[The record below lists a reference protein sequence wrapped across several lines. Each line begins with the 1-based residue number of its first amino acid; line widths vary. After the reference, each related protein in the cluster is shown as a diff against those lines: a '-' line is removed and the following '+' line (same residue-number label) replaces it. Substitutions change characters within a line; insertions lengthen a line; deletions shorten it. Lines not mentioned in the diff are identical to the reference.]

1 MNDENLQLFIVGI
14 NHKTSTISERE
25 IFQIS
30 KKELSGALNYFKS
43 RKEVEGVVIIP
54 TCNRLEFYLVLNQN
68 IDPFTIIKDFYY
80 DKKQI
85 DAESKRDLFYLLQK
99 SDVARHLFRIVSG
112 LESVVLG
119 EYQIQGQIKDSYS
132 VACSDKSADK
142 ILHKLFHAALR
153 TGKSV
158 RTHTKIGSG
167 KQSLSGVA
175 YQLIKEVIKKEDA
188 ITIVGVNESTKI
200 IAKKLNQSGF
210 TNLNFVNR
218 TLYRAEELA
227 EKYSGK
233 AYCLDRI
240 EEPLAKSKC
249 LFSCTGS
256 PEFIVTSNQLNKIY
270 NDCDCPELII
280 DMAIPRD
287 IDTEGIIEDIEI
299 FNLEGLKFYLEKQKE
314 NISSDLSIAEKII
327 EDEANVFEVWSEAQK
342 DDAFAPFAEKMEL
355 MRQQLIDETNAQ
367 FSEDEFQLIDKFSRS
382 LIHRLKAIVNQA
394 LRTNANQKKA
404 S

>member
-1 MNDENLQLFIVGI
+1 MNNENLQLFIVGI
-14 NHKTSTISERE
+14 NHKTSSISERE
-25 IFQIS
+25 VFQIN
-30 KKELSGALNYFKS
+30 KKEISGALNYFKS
-43 RKEVEGVVIIP
+43 REEVEGVVIIP
-54 TCNRLEFYLVLNQN
+54 TCNRLEFYLVLSQN
-68 IDPFTIIKDFYY
+68 IDPFTIIKDFYF

-85 DAESKRDLFYLLQK
+85 DVESKRELFYLLQK

-132 VACSDKSADK
+132 VACSEKTADK

-153 TGKSV
+153 AGKSV

-175 YQLIKEVIKKEDA
+175 YQLINEVIKKENA
-188 ITIVGVNESTKI
+188 ITIVGVNENTKI

-218 TLYRAEELA
+218 TLYRAAELA
-227 EKYSGK
+227 EKYCGT
-233 AYCLDRI
+233 AYCLDGI
-240 EEPLAKSKC
+240 EEPLAISKC

-256 PEFIVTSNQLNKIY
+256 PEFVITSNQLNKIY
-270 NDCDCPELII
+270 NETGCLELII

-287 IDTEGIIEDIEI
+287 VDTEGISQDIKI
-299 FNLEGLKFYLEKQKE
+299 FNLEGLKIYLEKQKE

-327 EDEANVFEVWSEAQK
+327 EDEANIFEVWSEAQK
-342 DDAFAPFAEKMEL
+342 DDVFAPFAEKMEL

-367 FSEDEFQLIDKFSRS
+367 FSEDEFQLLDKFSRS
-382 LIHRLKAIVNQA
+382 LIHRLKATVNQA
-394 LRTNANQKKA
+394 LRTNADHKKA

>member
-1 MNDENLQLFIVGI
+1 M
-14 NHKTSTISERE
+14 
-25 IFQIS
+25 
-30 KKELSGALNYFKS
+30 
-43 RKEVEGVVIIP
+43 
-54 TCNRLEFYLVLNQN
+54 
-68 IDPFTIIKDFYY
+68 
-80 DKKQI
+80 
-85 DAESKRDLFYLLQK
+85 
-99 SDVARHLFRIVSG
+99 
-112 LESVVLG
+112 
-119 EYQIQGQIKDSYS
+119 
-132 VACSDKSADK
+132 
-142 ILHKLFHAALR
+142 
-153 TGKSV
+153 
-158 RTHTKIGSG
+158 GSG

-200 IAKKLNQSGF
+200 IAEKLNQSGF

-218 TLYRAEELA
+218 TLYKAEELA
-227 EKYSGK
+227 EKYSGT

-240 EEPLAKSKC
+240 EDPLAKSKC

-256 PEFIVTSNQLNKIY
+256 PKYVITSDLLKNIY
-270 NDCDCPELII
+270 DKTNYPELII

-287 IDTEGIIEDIEI
+287 IDTEGINEDIKI

>member
-1 MNDENLQLFIVGI
+1 MSKENYKLFVVGI

-25 IFQIS
+25 LFQIN
-30 KKELSGALNYFKS
+30 KKEISGALKYFIS
-43 RKEVEGVVIIP
+43 RKEVEGVIIIS
-54 TCNRLEFYLVLNQN
+54 TCNRLEFYLVLKQN
-68 IDPFTIIKDFYY
+68 IDPFSIIKDFYF
-80 DKKQI
+80 DKRQV
-85 DAESKRDLFYLLQK
+85 DAERKRELFYVYNQ

-132 VACSDKSADK
+132 VACSEKTADK

-175 YQLIKEVIKKEDA
+175 YQLINDVIKKDDA
-188 ITIVGVNESTKI
+188 ITIVGVNENTKI
-200 IAKKLNQSGF
+200 IAKKLKQSGF
-210 TNLNFVNR
+210 NNLNFVNR
-218 TLYRAEELA
+218 TLYKAEELA
-227 EKYSGK
+227 EKYGGTS
-233 AYCLDRI
+233 YSLDRI

-256 PEFIVTSNQLNKIY
+256 PEFVITSNRLNKIY
-270 NDCDCPELII
+270 DETNYPELII

-287 IDTEGIIEDIEI
+287 VDTKGISQDINI
-299 FNLEGLKFYLEKQKE
+299 FNLEGLKIYLEKQR
-314 NISSDLSIAEKII
+314 NQSTSDLSIAEKII
-327 EDEANVFEVWSEAQK
+327 ADEASIFEVWSEAQN
-342 DDAFAPFAEKMEL
+342 DDVFAPFVEKIEF
-355 MRQQLIDETNAQ
+355 MRQQLIDETNSQ
-367 FSEDEFQLIDKFSRS
+367 LSEEEFKLLDKFSRS
-382 LIHRLKAIVNQA
+382 LIHRLKATVNQV
-394 LRTNANQKKA
+394 LRTNTDQKKA

>member
-1 MNDENLQLFIVGI
+1 MNEENYKLFVVGI

-30 KKELSGALNYFKS
+30 KKEISGTLNYFNS
-43 RKEVEGVVIIP
+43 RKEVEGVVILP
-54 TCNRLEFYLVLNQN
+54 TCNRLEFYLVVRQN
-68 IDPFTIIKDFYY
+68 IDPFSIIKDFYF
-80 DKKQI
+80 DKKQV
-85 DAESKRDLFYLLQK
+85 DAESKRELFYIYDQ

-132 VACSDKSADK
+132 VACSEKTADK

-158 RTHTKIGSG
+158 RNHTKIGSG

-175 YQLIKEVIKKEDA
+175 YQLINDVIKKEDA
-188 ITIVGVNESTKI
+188 ITIVGVNENTKI

-210 TNLNFVNR
+210 INLNFVNR
-218 TLYRAEELA
+218 TLYKAEELA
-227 EKYSGK
+227 EKYGGT
-233 AYCLDRI
+233 AYSLDRI

-249 LFSCTGS
+249 LFSCTSS
-256 PEFIVTSNQLNKIY
+256 PEYVITSDLIDKIY
-270 NDCDCPELII
+270 DKTNCPELII

-287 IDTEGIIEDIEI
+287 VDTKGISQDIKI
-299 FNLEGLKFYLEKQKE
+299 FNLEGLKIYLEKQR
-314 NISSDLSIAEKII
+314 IQSTSDLSIAEKII
-327 EDEANVFEVWSEAQK
+327 ADEASIFEVWSEAQK
-342 DDAFAPFAEKMEL
+342 DDVFAPFVEKIEL

-367 FSEDEFQLIDKFSRS
+367 LSEEEYQLVDKFSRS
-382 LIHRLKAIVNQA
+382 LIHRLKATVNQA
-394 LRTNANQKKA
+394 LRTNTDQKKA

>member
-188 ITIVGVNESTKI
+188 ITIIGVNESTKI

-210 TNLNFVNR
+210 ANLNFVNR

-227 EKYSGK
+227 EKHSGK

-256 PEFIVTSNQLNKIY
+256 PEFIITADQLNKIY
-270 NDCDCPELII
+270 NDNDCPELII

-287 IDTEGIIEDIEI
+287 IDIEGINEDIKI

-327 EDEANVFEVWSEAQK
+327 EDEANVFKVWSEAQK

-355 MRQQLIDETNAQ
+355 MRQQLIDETNVQ

>member
-1 MNDENLQLFIVGI
+1 MNDENLQLFVIGI
-14 NHKTSTISERE
+14 NHETSSISERE

-30 KKELSGALNYFKS
+30 KKEISGALNYFKS
-43 RKEVEGVVIIP
+43 RKEVEGVVIIT
-54 TCNRLEFYLVLNQN
+54 TCNRLEFYLVLSQN
-68 IDPFTIIKDFYY
+68 IDPFTIIKDFYF

-85 DAESKRDLFYLLQK
+85 DVESKRELFYLLQK

-132 VACSDKSADK
+132 VACSEKTADK

-175 YQLIKEVIKKEDA
+175 YQLINEVIKKGNA
-188 ITIVGVNESTKI
+188 ITIVGVNENTKI
-200 IAKKLNQSGF
+200 IATKLNQSGF

-218 TLYRAEELA
+218 TLYKAEELA
-227 EKYSGK
+227 EKYCGT
-233 AYCLDRI
+233 AYCLDKI

-256 PEFIVTSNQLNKIY
+256 PEFVITSNQLNKIY
-270 NDCDCPELII
+270 NETGCLELII

-287 IDTEGIIEDIEI
+287 VDTKGINEDIKI
-299 FNLEGLKFYLEKQKE
+299 FNLEGLKIYLEKQKE

-327 EDEANVFEVWSEAQK
+327 EDEANIFEVWSEAQK
-342 DDAFAPFAEKMEL
+342 DDVFAPFAEKIEL

-367 FSEDEFQLIDKFSRS
+367 FSEDEFQLLDKFSRS
-382 LIHRLKAIVNQA
+382 LIHRLKATVNQA
-394 LRTNANQKKA
+394 LRTNADHKKA

>member
-14 NHKTSTISERE
+14 NHKTSSISERE
-25 IFQIS
+25 VFQINKNEIS
-30 KKELSGALNYFKS
+30 DALNYFKS
-43 RKEVEGVVIIP
+43 RKEVEGVIIIP
-54 TCNRLEFYLVLNQN
+54 TCNRLEFYLVLSQN
-68 IDPFTIIKDFYY
+68 IDPFTIIKDFYF

-85 DAESKRDLFYLLQK
+85 DVESKRELFYLLQR

-132 VACSDKSADK
+132 VACSEKTADK

-153 TGKSV
+153 AGKSV

-175 YQLIKEVIKKEDA
+175 YQLINEVIKKENA
-188 ITIVGVNESTKI
+188 ITIVGVNENTKI

-218 TLYRAEELA
+218 TLYKAEELA
-227 EKYSGK
+227 EKYCGT
-233 AYCLDRI
+233 AYCLDKI

-256 PEFIVTSNQLNKIY
+256 PEFVITSNQLNKIY
-270 NDCDCPELII
+270 NETGCLELII

-287 IDTEGIIEDIEI
+287 VDTKGINEDIKI
-299 FNLEGLKFYLEKQKE
+299 FNLEGLKIYLEKQKE

-327 EDEANVFEVWSEAQK
+327 EDEANIFEEWSEAQK
-342 DDAFAPFAEKMEL
+342 DDVFAPFAEKMEL

-367 FSEDEFQLIDKFSRS
+367 FSEDEFQLLDKFSRS
-382 LIHRLKAIVNQA
+382 LIHRLKATVNQA
-394 LRTNANQKKA
+394 LRTNADHKKA

>member
-270 NDCDCPELII
+270 NDSDCPELII

-287 IDTEGIIEDIEI
+287 IDSEGINEDIKI

-355 MRQQLIDETNAQ
+355 MRQQLINETNAQ

-394 LRTNANQKKA
+394 LRTNTNQKKA

>member
-14 NHKTSTISERE
+14 NHKTSTIFERE

-210 TNLNFVNR
+210 TSLNFVNR

-270 NDCDCPELII
+270 NDSDCPELII

-287 IDTEGIIEDIEI
+287 IDTEGINEDIKI

>member
-1 MNDENLQLFIVGI
+1 MNKEKFQLFVVGI
-14 NHKTSTISERE
+14 NHKTSSISERE
-25 IFQIS
+25 LFQIN
-30 KKELSGALNYFKS
+30 KKELSATLNYFNTMM
-43 RKEVEGVVIIP
+43 EVEGIVIIA

-68 IDPFTIIKDFYY
+68 IDPFSIIKEFYSN
-80 DKKQI
+80 KKQI
-85 DAESKRDLFYLLQK
+85 DAENSRNSFYFYKK

-112 LESVVLG
+112 LESVVVG
-119 EYQIQGQIKDSYS
+119 EYQIQGQIKDAYS
-132 VACSDKSADK
+132 VACSENTADK
-142 ILHKLFHAALR
+142 ILHKLFHAAFR

-175 YQLIKEVIKKEDA
+175 YQLINEVIKKENA

-200 IAKKLNQSGF
+200 IAEKLNQSGF

-218 TLYRAEELA
+218 TLYKAAELA
-227 EKYSGK
+227 EKYSGE

-256 PEFIVTSNQLNKIY
+256 PDFIITSDLINKIY
-270 NDCDCPELII
+270 NKTNCLELII

-287 IDTEGIIEDIEI
+287 VEPKGISEDIKI
-299 FNLEGLKFYLEKQKE
+299 FNLEGLKIYLEKQRTKTDLE
-314 NISSDLSIAEKII
+314 LSSAEKII
-327 EDEANVFEVWSEAQK
+327 EDETSIFEVWSESQK
-342 DDAFAPFAEKMEL
+342 DDVFEPLAEKIEL
-355 MRQQLIDETNAQ
+355 IRQQLLDETNSQ
-367 FSEDEFQLIDKFSRS
+367 FSEDEIQLLDKFSKS
-382 LIHRLKAIVNQA
+382 LIHRLKATVNQA